1 MNVWLVTKRD
11 RFGIF
16 NKEVA
21 VAVFSKGR
29 DARLYKKLQE
39 SRRDDDWRSFDY
51 DISKMTLDE
60 FSLDKIEGVAYL
72 YTFAAKCYRSGEI
85 HVKCNTGGKPSYK
98 LIFDPNEKEEEDGF
112 VPDLSTMTADHIEL
126 KYIKPKEKYNESDPY
141 IFHLEDM
148 SPVMVGDYESE
159 VDVTSEIISCK
170 KDKMRDFVNLEIK
183 VVLDREAEEPMSVQ
197 KEAMRLLSHFKYR
210 WL

>member
-21 VAVFSKGR
+21 IAVFSNGR

-39 SRRDDDWRSFDY
+39 SRDDDWHSFDY
-51 DISKMTLDE
+51 DISKMALDE
-60 FSLDKIEGVAYL
+60 FTLDKIEGVAYL
-72 YTFAAKCYRSGEI
+72 YTFAGKCYRSGEI
-85 HVKCNTGGKPSYK
+85 FVKCNTGGRPSYK

-126 KYIKPKEKYNESDPY
+126 KYIKPKEKYDESDPY

-148 SPVMVGDYESE
+148 SPVMVSWQDDWGIS
-159 VDVTSEIISCK
+159 VSEIVT
-170 KDKMRDFVNLEIK
+170 DKEDRMRDFVYLK
-183 VVLDREAEEPMSVQ
+183 VNVILDREAEELVAVQ